1 MSQRKK
7 SAASTDV
14 SKVAEGTSSNVVET
28 LLGSSV
34 LPSLI
39 DIGLDAP
46 VQLGEVVMAAHA
58 ESGLSIEAWNSL
70 ADAEREKLLTEA
82 LENMKAAVAAGAV
95 NENTEGGSA
104 DASGAPSD
112 SVPSGPVEPAAPEPA
127 AAPSPS
133 QVAVAETVTGY
144 LSSPV
149 RFGGKKHMPGR
160 PVRMPASV
168 FAELRAKGLV
178 ALAEDDD

>member
-7 SAASTDV
+7 PAASTDV
-14 SKVAEGTSSNVVET
+14 SKVAEGASSDAVET

-46 VQLGEVVMAAHA
+46 VLLGQIVMAAHA
-58 ESGLSIEAWNSL
+58 ESGLTIADWNAL
-70 ADAEREKLLTEA
+70 PDTEREKLLAEA
-82 LENMKAAVAAGAV
+82 VENMKAAVAAGAV
-95 NENTEGGSA
+95 NKNTEGGSA

-127 AAPSPS
+127 AAPNLPPTLE
-133 QVAVAETVTGY
+133 VERDTVTAY
-144 LSSPV
+144 LRTPV

-160 PVRMPASV
+160 PVELPAILA
-168 FAELRAKGLV
+168 AELHGKGLLV
-178 ALAEDDD
+178 EDD

>member
-14 SKVAEGTSSNVVET
+14 SKVAEGTSSDAVET

-34 LPSLI
+34 LPSLV

-58 ESGLSIEAWNSL
+58 ESGLTIADWNAL
-70 ADAEREKLLTEA
+70 PDAEREKLLAEA

-127 AAPSPS
+127 AVPFIPEI
-133 QVAVAETVTGY
+133 AETVTGY
-144 LSSPV
+144 LLSPV
-149 RFGGKKHMPGR
+149 RFGGKKYMPGR

-178 ALAEDDD
+178 ALGEDDV